1 MAVRIEKVLATV
13 LDEAYQRQIEE
24 TMNIPSEGPEEFY
37 RTSYWPQV
45 WGFTLEPGLI
55 MSLL

>member
-1 MAVRIEKVLATV
+1 MTVRIEKVIATV
-13 LDEAYQRQIEE
+13 LDEAHQRQIEE
-24 TMNIPSEGPEEFY
+24 TMNIPSEGLEEFY
-37 RTSYWPQV
+37 RTSYWPRV